1 MPKAKK
7 KTDQKAEKTSPQ
19 KTESKTMSPI
29 LATGTEV
36 DRDAFKT
43 RSVSQSPII
52 KSNDGRFVSTNTD
65 KNPSFTNRNLGFSKK
80 GKQYEQAF
88 TLLAQ
93 KSTTAIDTISVA
105 VTAIDDTAE
114 KVKFLKACYEVEES
128 GSNPSVHPRTQV
140 MAFLSDALFD
150 LGEKGGL
157 SNVVEESD
165 PLVGNV
171 KPVRF
176 VV

>member
-7 KTDQKAEKTSPQ
+7 KTDQKAEKKSTQ
-19 KTESKTMSPI
+19 KTKSNTMSPI
-29 LATGTEV
+29 LNVGSEV

-43 RSVSQSPII
+43 RSGSQSPIVR
-52 KSNDGRFVSTNTD
+52 SNDGRFVNTNTD

-80 GKQYEQAF
+80 GKKYEQAF

-93 KSTTAIDTISVA
+93 KSTTAIDTIA
-105 VTAIDDTAE
+105 IAITAIDDTVE

-140 MAFLSDALFD
+140 MSYLSDALFE
-150 LGEKGGL
+150 LGETGGL
-157 SNVVEESD
+157 SNVVEEID
-165 PLVGNV
+165 PIVGNV
-171 KPVRF
+171 KPLRF

>member
-1 MPKAKK
+1 M
-7 KTDQKAEKTSPQ
+7 
-19 KTESKTMSPI
+19 
-29 LATGTEV
+29 
-36 DRDAFKT
+36 
-43 RSVSQSPII
+43 RSIWV
-52 KSNDGRFVSTNTD
+52 T
-65 KNPSFTNRNLGFSKK
+65 FSKE
-80 GKQYEQAF
+80 GVQYEQAF

-93 KSTTAIDTISVA
+93 KATTAIDTMSVA
-105 VTAIDDTAE
+105 VSAIDDTAE

-140 MAFLSDALFD
+140 MTFLSDALFD